1 MPLVAP
7 LNPDPE
13 GTRFSPG
20 PQEVIGNRITIHL
33 DERKITL
40 HHHPF
45 PQKICRKDKPQPPP
59 SSLKHAPKGPS
70 KKPLESTDGLK
81 KKGQGGNPIKEEG
94 ARLESKQYLTTHTID
109 NAHETDIFSI
119 AVTPKQIVS
128 ASGASYL
135 IFHSTAEPEHPVAQ
149 TLDGAHG
156 LGCHHLAAS
165 ENGEVIASAGFS
177 GEVLLWKHDNDR
189 WTEMGKI
196 LDGNKTGE
204 IWAIA
209 LSSDGRYL
217 AATSVDGRI
226 NVWDNLGDRTKIR
239 EYETKGS
246 FGMSIDLVSP
256 GMLNPILT
264 STGLA
269 KAVRAVAFSPGSKLL
284 AAAGDAKLIG
294 LYDVSSGEQV
304 ANLSGHAAWIFSLDW
319 NDTGEYLLS
328 G

>member
-1 MPLVAP
+1 M
-7 LNPDPE
+7 
-13 GTRFSPG
+13 
-20 PQEVIGNRITIHL
+20 
-33 DERKITL
+33 
-40 HHHPF
+40 
-45 PQKICRKDKPQPPP
+45 
-59 SSLKHAPKGPS
+59 
-70 KKPLESTDGLK
+70 
-81 KKGQGGNPIKEEG
+81 
-94 ARLESKQYLTTHTID
+94 SKQYLTTHTID

-119 AVTPKQIVS
+119 AVTPNRIVS
-128 ASGASYL
+128 ASGASNL
-135 IFHSTAEPEHPVAQ
+135 IFHSTAEPEFLVAQ
-149 TLDGAHG
+149 TLDGAHE

-177 GEVLLWKHDNDR
+177 GEVLLWKQDNDR
-189 WTEMGKI
+189 WTEM
-196 LDGNKTGE
+196 DGNKAGE

-226 NVWDNLGDRTKIR
+226 NVWDNLSDQTKIR

-246 FGMSIDLVSP
+246 FGMSIDLSLDGRYTASGHENGNIYIFNNDSGRLLHSLP
-256 GMLNPILT
+256 
-264 STGLA
+264 GLA

-319 NDTGEYLLS
+319 SDTGEYLLS